1 MDTQAPTARRDVS
14 KDRFKLAHFSRI
26 RPVAPTLLST
36 SLDGAA
42 AALHANVHGVLP
54 SRLHAPASS
63 LSLPR
68 PPIDRS
74 LESFSSAHAPDGSS
88 AAPLPSSQGDFP
100 PNPAGALRSDHAT
113 RAAADGEPR
122 LAKFLPP
129 PPPASS
135 AVASRR
141 AAGATASPL
150 RRAIAGRSASL
161 PESASP
167 EGIGR
172 AAPLKRWLSSPSL
185 PLVRDAA
192 DSAVNSQSDG
202 RQQSAAQ
209 AERDCS
215 PHSRAAAVASVR
227 TADPLC
233 HSLPPAATQQAPR
246 ARAAEGVLRRQRSLP
261 QSITCR

>member
-88 AAPLPSSQGDFP
+88 AAPLPSSQGIFP
-100 PNPAGALRSDHAT
+100 QTP
-113 RAAADGEPR
+113 
-122 LAKFLPP
+122 LA
-129 PPPASS
+129 
-135 AVASRR
+135 
-141 AAGATASPL
+141 
-150 RRAIAGRSASL
+150 RSA
-161 PESASP
+161 P
-167 EGIGR
+167 
-172 AAPLKRWLSSPSL
+172 
-185 PLVRDAA
+185 
-192 DSAVNSQSDG
+192 
-202 RQQSAAQ
+202 
-209 AERDCS
+209 
-215 PHSRAAAVASVR
+215 
-227 TADPLC
+227 T
-233 HSLPPAATQQAPR
+233 TPR
-246 ARAAEGVLRRQRSLP
+246 ARQRTASHVSPSSCHLLHPRRPRSPADVQRAPRHRRCVAPSRGAARRFQNPRRLKGSGE
-261 QSITCR
+261 RRR